1 MFNAKYLILIIIVFF
16 FNTQNLRANENIAF
30 VNLDKVLHNSNIGQ
44 KLLKEIQN
52 QNNKNI
58 NELKINENILKNDE
72 NELNK
77 IKNIITEEEYA
88 HKLNLLKEKIS
99 NYRIQKN
106 EMVKKIEKQ
115 RDLKLEDFFSKIN
128 PIIQDYMNKNSID
141 ILLEQKNIFIGKSS
155 SDITDLLIQEINKKF
170 N

>member
-1 MFNAKYLILIIIVFF
+1 MIIYYLILIIIVFF

-77 IKNIITEEEYA
+77 IKNIITEEEYTN
-88 HKLNLLKEKIS
+88 KLNLLKEKIS

-128 PIIQDYMNKNSID
+128 PIIQDYMNKNSIEM
-141 ILLEQKNIFIGKSS
+141 LLNSKNIFIGNK
-155 SDITDLLIQEINKKF
+155 DLDLTKKLIEEIN
-170 N
+170 NNT